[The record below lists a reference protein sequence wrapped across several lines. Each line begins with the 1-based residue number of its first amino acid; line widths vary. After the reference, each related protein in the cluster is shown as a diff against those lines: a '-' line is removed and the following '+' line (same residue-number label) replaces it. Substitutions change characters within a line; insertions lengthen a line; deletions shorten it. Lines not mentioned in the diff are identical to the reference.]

1 MSKLSVTANLGFP
14 GTPPN
19 QTREI
24 FRADEIPE
32 WWVHLDRRAVD
43 PSPKNTLLPK
53 KTPHS

>member
-32 WWVHLDRRAVD
+32 WWVHLDRRASRGDNPVKICVK
-43 PSPKNTLLPK
+43 SRT
-53 KTPHS
+53 